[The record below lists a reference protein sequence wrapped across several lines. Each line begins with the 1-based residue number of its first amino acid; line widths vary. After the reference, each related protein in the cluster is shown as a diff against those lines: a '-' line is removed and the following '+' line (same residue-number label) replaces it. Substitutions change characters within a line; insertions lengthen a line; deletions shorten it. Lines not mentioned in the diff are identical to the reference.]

1 MKSESEM
8 FDLGEMQYFLGL
20 QIQQTAEGISICQAK
35 YIEDM
40 LKRFIMQNCKLV
52 STPLVVGSKLM
63 KDDESPLCD
72 ATLYRSLIGSLM
84 YMKSTRP
91 DIMFVVILVAI
102 FMHQPHESHW

>member
-1 MKSESEM
+1 MS
-8 FDLGEMQYFLGL
+8 DLGEMQYFLGM
-20 QIQQTAEGISICQAK
+20 QIQQTSAGISICQDK

-40 LKRFIMQNCKLV
+40 LKRFIMQNCKPV

-84 YMKSTRP
+84 YLTSTRP
-91 DIMFVVILVAI
+91 DIMFAVSLVVK
-102 FMHQPHESHW
+102 FMHQPHQSHW

>member
-1 MKSESEM
+1 M
-8 FDLGEMQYFLGL
+8 
-20 QIQQTAEGISICQAK
+20 EGISICQDK

-40 LKRFIMQNCKLV
+40 LNRFIMQNCKHV

-84 YMKSTRP
+84 
-91 DIMFVVILVAI
+91 
-102 FMHQPHESHW
+102 